1 MPVVFVKTFKG
12 YEDRTQA
19 LDDAVNAWVAEH
31 RPDVVRVETAL
42 AHEPEGRAGT
52 GDLIYTLVYRAGAPM
67 PD

>member
-19 LDDAVNAWVAEH
+19 LDELVNAWVAKH
-31 RPDVVRVETAL
+31 RPDVVRVETVL
-42 AHEPEGRAGT
+42 AHEPNGRAGT
-52 GDLIYTLVYRAGAPM
+52 GDLIYTLVYRSGAPL